1 MQSEPRLVVTA
12 ISHKQQHHINSMT
25 NNGKKI
31 WMDGSLVD
39 WNKATIHILTH
50 ALHYATA
57 VFEGIRCYETVNGLA
72 IFRLSDHIQR
82 LINSGKIYFMNIEY
96 SKVELERAVIDTIN
110 ANDVE
115 EESYVRPIA
124 YYGYGKMGVNPL
136 PNKVSVAV
144 ATWKWDEYLK
154 EDKQH
159 KEKGVRLM
167 VSAWMRIDG
176 RTMPFLAKATANYAN
191 SALARVEAIRA
202 GFDEAIM
209 LNTDGKVIEASAE
222 NIFIVKD
229 GLLVT
234 PPITSGALNGIT
246 RDTVLTIAR
255 ENNIPHIIR
264 DITRDELYIADEV
277 FLTGTAAGIKPVSEI
292 DNRMIADGKDGVITN
307 QVREK
312 FQLIVHYKDNNLSK
326 KWLTFVRTHKR
337 YSDQS

>member
-1 MQSEPRLVVTA
+1 
-12 ISHKQQHHINSMT
+12 MT
-25 NNGKKI
+25 NNRKKI

-57 VFEGIRCYETVNGLA
+57 VFEGIRCYKTVNGLA

-82 LINSGKIYFMNIEY
+82 LINSGKIYFMDIKY
-96 SKVELERAVIDTIN
+96 SKEELERAVIDTIN
-110 ANDVE
+110 ANEVGE
-115 EESYVRPIA
+115 EFYVRPIA

-136 PNKVSVAV
+136 PNKVSIAI
-144 ATWKWDEYLK
+144 AAWAWDEYLK
-154 EDKQH
+154 KENQH

-209 LNTDGKVIEASAE
+209 LNTNGKVIEASAE

-229 GLLVT
+229 GLLIT

-246 RDTVLTIAR
+246 RDTVLAIAK
-255 ENNIPHIIR
+255 ENNIPHEIR
-264 DITRDELYIADEV
+264 DVTRDELYIADEV

-292 DNRMIADGKDGVITN
+292 DNRIIADGKDGSITN
-307 QVREK
+307 RVREK
-312 FQLIVHYKDNNLSK
+312 FELIVHDRGNNLSK
-326 KWLTFVRTHKR
+326 KWLTFVKNT
-337 YSDQS
+337 

>member
-1 MQSEPRLVVTA
+1 
-12 ISHKQQHHINSMT
+12 MT

-39 WNKATIHILTH
+39 WNKARVHVLTH

-57 VFEGIRCYETVNGLA
+57 VFEGIRCYKTINGLA

-110 ANDVE
+110 ANDAG

-154 EDKQH
+154 KDKQLN
-159 KEKGVRLM
+159 EKGVRLM

-176 RTMPFLAKATANYAN
+176 RTMPVLAKATANYAN

-246 RDTVLTIAR
+246 RDTVLTIAK
-255 ENNIPHIIR
+255 ENNIPHVIR
-264 DITRDELYIADEV
+264 DIIRDELYVADEV
-277 FLTGTAAGIKPVSEI
+277 FLTGTAAGIKPVSDI

-307 QVREK
+307 QVREE
-312 FQLIVHYKDNNLSK
+312 FELIVHGKGNNLSK
-326 KWLTFVRTHKR
+326 KWLTFVKNT
-337 YSDQS
+337 

>member
-1 MQSEPRLVVTA
+1 
-12 ISHKQQHHINSMT
+12 MT
-25 NNGKKI
+25 NNRKKI

-57 VFEGIRCYETVNGLA
+57 VFEGIRCYKTVNGLA

-82 LINSGKIYFMNIEY
+82 LINSGKIYFMDIKY
-96 SKVELERAVIDTIN
+96 SKEELERAVIDTIN
-110 ANDVE
+110 ANEVGE
-115 EESYVRPIA
+115 EFYVRPIA

-136 PNKVSVAV
+136 PNKVSIAI
-144 ATWKWDEYLK
+144 AAWTWDEYLK
-154 EDKQH
+154 KENQH
-159 KEKGVRLM
+159 KEKGIRLM

-209 LNTDGKVIEASAE
+209 LNTNGKVIEASAE

-229 GLLVT
+229 GLLIT

-246 RDTVLTIAR
+246 RDTVLAIAK
-255 ENNIPHIIR
+255 ENNIPYEIR
-264 DITRDELYIADEV
+264 DISREELYIADEV

-292 DNRMIADGKDGVITN
+292 DNRIIADGKDGSITN
-307 QVREK
+307 RVREK
-312 FQLIVHYKDNNLSK
+312 FELIVHDRGNNLSK
-326 KWLTFVRTHKR
+326 KWLTFVKNT
-337 YSDQS
+337 

>member
-1 MQSEPRLVVTA
+1 
-12 ISHKQQHHINSMT
+12 MT

-57 VFEGIRCYETVNGLA
+57 VFEGIRCYKTVNGLA

-82 LINSGKIYFMNIEY
+82 LINSGKIYFMDIKY
-96 SKVELERAVIDTIN
+96 SKEELERAVIDTIN
-110 ANDVE
+110 ANEVG

-136 PNKVSVAV
+136 PNKVSVAI
-144 ATWKWDEYLK
+144 AAWTWDEYLK
-154 EDKQH
+154 KENQH
-159 KEKGVRLM
+159 KEKGIRLM

-209 LNTDGKVIEASAE
+209 LNTNGKVIEASAE

-229 GLLVT
+229 GLLIT

-246 RDTVLTIAR
+246 RDTVLAIAK
-255 ENNIPHIIR
+255 ENNIPHEIR

-292 DNRMIADGKDGVITN
+292 DNRIIADGKDGSITN
-307 QVREK
+307 RVREK
-312 FQLIVHYKDNNLSK
+312 FELIVHDRGNNLSK
-326 KWLTFVRTHKR
+326 KWLTFVKNT
-337 YSDQS
+337 

>member
-1 MQSEPRLVVTA
+1 
-12 ISHKQQHHINSMT
+12 MT

-57 VFEGIRCYETVNGLA
+57 VFEGIRCYKTVNGLA

-82 LINSGKIYFMNIEY
+82 LINSGKIYFMDIKY
-96 SKVELERAVIDTIN
+96 SKEELERAVIDTIN
-110 ANDVE
+110 ANEVGE
-115 EESYVRPIA
+115 EFYVRPIA

-136 PNKVSVAV
+136 PNKVSIAI
-144 ATWKWDEYLK
+144 AAWTWDEYLK
-154 EDKQH
+154 KENQH
-159 KEKGVRLM
+159 KEKGIRLM

-209 LNTDGKVIEASAE
+209 LNTNGKVIEASAE

-229 GLLVT
+229 GLLIT

-246 RDTVLTIAR
+246 RDTVLAIAK
-255 ENNIPHIIR
+255 ENNIPHEIR

-292 DNRMIADGKDGVITN
+292 DSRIIADGKDGSITN
-307 QVREK
+307 RVREK
-312 FQLIVHYKDNNLSK
+312 FELIVHDRGNNLSK
-326 KWLTFVRTHKR
+326 KWLTFVKNT
-337 YSDQS
+337 